1 MPRSPSLFPLGAA
14 QLSDI
19 QQQSRH
25 QRIARKFLISL
36 LASRSC
42 RNRSLITSW
51 MRGSQH
57 CTQEAAVLLDEL
69 DRSKIFA
76 DFAPLEVMGSHI
88 SGPVID
94 DRVRTPEQFR
104 GWLAEHGLSQS

>member
-1 MPRSPSLFPLGAA
+1 MPRSPSLFALGAA

-25 QRIARKFLISL
+25 QRIAREFLISP

-42 RNRSLITSW
+42 RNRSLINELDA
-51 MRGSQH
+51 RRAALKA
-57 CTQEAAVLLDEL
+57 EAAVLLDAL

-76 DFAPLEVMGSHI
+76 DFASLGVCE
-88 SGPVID
+88 
-94 DRVRTPEQFR
+94 
-104 GWLAEHGLSQS
+104 AETSI